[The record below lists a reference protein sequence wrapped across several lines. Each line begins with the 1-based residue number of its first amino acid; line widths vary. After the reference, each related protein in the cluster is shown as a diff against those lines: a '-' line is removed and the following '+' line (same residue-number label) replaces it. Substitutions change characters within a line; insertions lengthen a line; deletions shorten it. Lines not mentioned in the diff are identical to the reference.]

1 MTVFFT
7 DNQVVGET
15 AATLLTVKGVTEFS
29 IILKNSGVNTMN
41 YRFQEYNGSAWVDL
55 GASGSDYYNTLTQNE
70 VRQIQVSA
78 NYAQIQIIGNASGG
92 AFLEFSSQTE
102 VNRPSGGSFTILPI

>member
-1 MTVFFT
+1 MTVFWT

-15 AATLLTVKGVTEFS
+15 EATLLTTKGVTQFS
-29 IILKNSGVNTMN
+29 ITLKNSGVNTMN

-55 GASGSDYYNTLTQNE
+55 GESGDDLYNTLTANQ
-70 VRQIQVSA
+70 VRQIMVESSYPQV
-78 NYAQIQIIGNASGG
+78 QIVGNASGG
-92 AFLEFSSQTE
+92 AFLEFSAMTE